1 MIHVFHG
8 EDEFGKS
15 EAIAAL
21 RQGISEDPSLL
32 DLNLSQLDGRS
43 ASSTEIM
50 HHCDVPPF
58 LGDYRLVIVSGLLAR
73 LAGGASAK
81 TEDGDDAPPGA
92 GSEMMAWLLRY
103 LPTVPETTH
112 LILNESKQL
121 PARHPV
127 LTLAASHK
135 QQIEVRAFTAPSLKK
150 GELGRWVEQR
160 AKAKGARLE
169 AGVADELATFIGTD
183 LRVIDSELEKL
194 SLHAGSRAITHADVR
209 LMVPYAQQ
217 ANIFNMV
224 DALGNRQ
231 TQQAFRLL
239 SQLHNE
245 GAHPLY
251 LLTMIVRQYRILL
264 QVKELARQGLGQD
277 AIAQQL
283 GLHTFPTGKAMAQ
296 AQRYTEQQLA
306 SIYDRLLDTDVA
318 IKTGRMEALLALNLL
333 VVELARV

>member
-8 EDEFGKS
+8 EEEFGKT

-21 RQGISEDPSLL
+21 RHGVSEDPSLL
-32 DLNLSQLDGRS
+32 DLNLTGLDGRKTS
-43 ASSTEIM
+43 AAEIM

-73 LAGGASAK
+73 LAGGAGARPEEEQ
-81 TEDGDDAPPGA
+81 EDTGPGN
-92 GSEMMAWLLRY
+92 EMMAWLLRY

-112 LILNESKQL
+112 LVLNESKQL

-127 LTLAASHK
+127 LILAASHK
-135 QQIEVRAFTAPSLKK
+135 QQVEVRVFTAPSLKK

-169 AGVADELATFIGTD
+169 AGVADELAAFIGPN
-183 LRVIDSELEKL
+183 LRLIDSEMEKL
-194 SLHAGSRAITHADVR
+194 ILHASGRAITHADVR

-217 ANIFNMV
+217 ANIFDMV

-239 SQLHNE
+239 SQLHSE
-245 GAHPLY
+245 GAHHLY

-277 AIAQQL
+277 AIAQHL
-283 GLHTFPTGKAMAQ
+283 GLHPFPTGKAMAQ
-296 AQRYTEQQLA
+296 AQRYTAQQLA

-318 IKTGRMEALLALNLL
+318 IKTGRMEGLLALNLL
-333 VVELARV
+333 VVELARI